1 MDVFKEGLCLSWRT
15 NVKALSSNDK
25 KTELW
30 KSATQSTRKQYAHML
45 GVPNRKRASLARC
58 ESSSDICEWMD
69 KNMPPVDYK
78 EHATLRIFTDQLVK
92 EAAHSDTPPATL
104 SFLQRHFWS
113 HGGYSD
119 RTHTKID

>member
-1 MDVFKEGLCLSWRT
+1 MDVLKEGLCLSWRT

-30 KSATQSTRKQYAHML
+30 KSATQSTRKQYAHMF

-69 KNMPPVDYK
+69 KNISKVNKLKATVKNKYAGIK
-78 EHATLRIFTDQLVK
+78 E
-92 EAAHSDTPPATL
+92 
-104 SFLQRHFWS
+104 
-113 HGGYSD
+113 
-119 RTHTKID
+119 KIAKKRA